1 MVFVNMDAI
10 HTYVKNVVEK
20 GFATTGTIDATARY
34 AMVVHVSVY
43 TTYISA
49 IAQNVVVVELSA
61 AMVVKN
67 AIVKSVVVEEFA
79 NTVVF
84 SVFVNCVSSKFV
96 MNILPSLHVIRSITA
111 HSAKKHVK
119 YVPVK

>member
-1 MVFVNMDAI
+1 VVVAVSVNMD
-10 HTYVKNVVEK
+10 
-20 GFATTGTIDATARY
+20 

-96 MNILPSLHVIRSITA
+96 MNI
-111 HSAKKHVK
+111 
-119 YVPVK
+119 